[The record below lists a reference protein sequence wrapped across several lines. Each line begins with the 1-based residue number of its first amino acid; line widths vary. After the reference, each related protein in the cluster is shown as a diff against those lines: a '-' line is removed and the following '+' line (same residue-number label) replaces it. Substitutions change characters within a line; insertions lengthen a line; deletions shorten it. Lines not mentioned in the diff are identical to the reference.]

1 MPKGVPLTRQAETV
15 RRQEIVRCAVR
26 LRREGDGSVSMRQ
39 LAAAAGV
46 GKSTLY
52 DYFPGRDDI
61 VAAVREVELGRLAR
75 KAREIAGL
83 DLPATERLARILG
96 EGQAAVAG
104 DGPAAPASAGQR
116 LSAGARRRL
125 EALSGEHE
133 GAVAEVIRQGVE
145 AGLFRPM
152 DPAAAAR
159 AALGAVG
166 EGGEAGEVGL
176 GIVLRGLAA

>member
-1 MPKGVPLTRQAETV
+1 MPKGVPLTRQAQAV
-15 RRQEIVRCAVR
+15 RRQGIVRCAVR
-26 LRREGDGSVSMRQ
+26 LMREGDGSVSMRR

-61 VAAVREVELGRLAR
+61 VAAVWEEEMAALAR
-75 KAREIAGL
+75 RAREIAAL
-83 DLPATERLARILG
+83 DLPAPERLARILRG
-96 EGQAAVAG
+96 PAAGGAG
-104 DGPAAPASAGQR
+104 YGPAAPVSPGQR
-116 LSAGARRRL
+116 LSAGAHRRL
-125 EALSGEHE
+125 EALEGEHE

-159 AALGAVG
+159 AALGAV
-166 EGGEAGEVGL
+166 AGDRETGVAL